1 MTLTPQQQTAI
12 LQLSQVM
19 FKTTPGVLFLDVL
32 GAQIAN
38 GKSIAELAQLLSGTN
53 LFLNKIYIDEFP
65 STFPQH
71 FVEDFLGDSVSA
83 ENKTWAVNYIKDKIS
98 AGATQAEVIAELTQ
112 RLSAIP
118 ASDPDWGQASVHLNT
133 RNTIS
138 IVFGLAGNTINSDTA
153 KPVIDYILVQL
164 AAGQTIGAVIEWAIS
179 ALDRVDH
186 DDPEWGDAAAL
197 FDNRIE
203 VSRYYS
209 IDKAGTASS
218 WLMLQYLLTTMQP
231 GGTLS
236 DLLKYIIT
244 FLSTEPG
251 ASSDA
256 YASSNRLGSILAGV
270 SADTSSV
277 TSAKAAIDDFLKG
290 NINLHS
296 LDGRNGFRLDENI
309 PAEFSRYKVGSAG
322 DFNGDGYDDL
332 IIGADHHNSNTV
344 INDDTGYIIFGKPTG
359 FGASFNLSD
368 LTSDDGFR
376 IQGISDINTAEFLI
390 DRAGDVNADGFAD
403 LIVGSNANNS
413 GDGQSSSVYVI
424 FGRAGTFVAPLDLPS
439 LSNNDGFR
447 IKGLNPGEDLR
458 HFMSTAGDFNGDGR
472 SDIIIG
478 SSLDDANYLV
488 FGRNT
493 GSDTVLD
500 LQNLSADQGFR
511 LDGAGLG
518 NAADTAGDINGDG
531 LDDLIMG
538 ADEVN
543 LNGSDPDSSYVV
555 FGTQQ
560 QFNAPLNLA
569 NLDGSNGFRIDSASS
584 LDGAGYSVSSA
595 GDVNGDGLD
604 DLIIGAPGAST
615 DKGNSGASFVIFG
628 QTSGFDSVLDLSSLD
643 GHNGFRLDGGRER
656 YSSGFAVSGIGD
668 VNGDGLDD
676 LIMGA
681 PTADPDGFRVGV
693 SYILFGKTTDF
704 GATVTLS
711 SVDGKNG
718 LILKGLEPYDRFGEF
733 VSSAGDVNGDGF
745 DDLITGVS
753 TGYLHDP
760 SLLDPGTG
768 YVIFGGNVSGT
779 VTFPGTQTAD
789 VINTGTSASER
800 FVAGDGNDL
809 MSGGGGLDVFHGG
822 AGNDLIVIPNL
833 DFRLADGGTGID
845 TLVLDGSDL
854 KMNLTDARDRMEN
867 IEAIDLTGHGNN
879 TLDVNFLDILNLSDS
894 GNALRIDGNTGDSIT
909 GLEKGWIDDG
919 VHGRYHVYIQDTAI
933 LIVGIEVTT
942 DFV

>member
-19 FKTTPGVLFLDVL
+19 FKTTPGALFLDVL

-53 LFLNKIYIDEFP
+53 LFLNKIYNDEFP

-98 AGATQAEVIAELTQ
+98 AGVTQAEVIAELTQ
-112 RLSAIP
+112 KLSAIP
-118 ASDPDWGQASVHLNT
+118 TSDPDWGQASVHINT
-133 RNTIS
+133 SNAIS
-138 IVFGLAGNTINSDTA
+138 IIFGLAGNTITADTA
-153 KPVIDYILVQL
+153 KPVIDYILAQL

-218 WLMLQYLLTTMQP
+218 PLMLQYLLTTMQP

-251 ASSDA
+251 ASSEA
-256 YASSNRLGSILAGV
+256 SASSIMLRSILAGV

-296 LDGRNGFRLDENI
+296 LDGRNGFRLDEDI
-309 PAEFSRYKVGSAG
+309 PAEFSSYKVGSAG

-332 IIGADHHNSNTV
+332 IIGADHHSPDTI
-344 INDDTGYIIFGKPTG
+344 INDTGYIIFGKPTG
-359 FGASFNLSD
+359 FGASLNLSD

-376 IQGISDINTAEFLI
+376 IDGISNVNSDEFLV
-390 DRAGDVNADGFAD
+390 DRAGDVNADGFTD
-403 LIVGSNANNS
+403 LIVGSNANNT
-413 GDGQSSSVYVI
+413 GDGQSSFTYVI
-424 FGRAGTFVAPLDLPS
+424 FGRAAAIAAPLDLS
-439 LSNNDGFR
+439 NLSNSDGFR
-447 IKGLNPGEDLR
+447 MKGLSPGEDLR
-458 HFMSTAGDFNGDGR
+458 HFVSTAGDFNGDGR

-478 SSLDDANYLV
+478 SPMDEASYLV
-488 FGRNT
+488 FGKNT
-493 GSDTVLD
+493 GFDAVLD

-511 LDGAGLG
+511 LDGVGLG
-518 NAADTAGDINGDG
+518 NAVGTAGDINGDG
-531 LDDLIMG
+531 LDDLIVG
-538 ADEVN
+538 TDEMN

-560 QFNAPLNLA
+560 QFNASLNLT
-569 NLDGSNGFRIDSASS
+569 NLNGSNGFRIDGASS

-595 GDVNGDGLD
+595 GDINGDGLD

-615 DKGNSGASFVIFG
+615 DQGNSGASFVVFG
-628 QTSGFDSVLDLSSLD
+628 QTSGFDSVLDLSSLN
-643 GHNGFRLDGGRER
+643 GHNGFRLNGGRER
-656 YSSGFAVSGIGD
+656 YSSGLAVSGIGD
-668 VNGDGLDD
+668 FNGDGLDD

-693 SYILFGKTTDF
+693 SYIMFGKTADF

-711 SVDGKNG
+711 SLDGKDG
-718 LILKGLEPYDRFGEF
+718 LILRGLQPYDRFGEF
-733 VSSAGDVNGDGF
+733 VSGAGDINGDGF
-745 DDLITGVS
+745 DDLIAGVS
-753 TGYLHDP
+753 TEYLHDP
-760 SLLDPGTG
+760 SLLNPGIG
-768 YVIFGGNVSGT
+768 YVIFGGNVTGT
-779 VTFPGTQTAD
+779 VTFPGTQAAD
-789 VINTGTSASER
+789 VINAGSSASER

-822 AGNDLIVIPNL
+822 AGNDLIVISNL

-854 KMNLTDARDRMEN
+854 KVNLTDARNRMEN

-894 GNALRIDGNTGDSIT
+894 GNTLRIDGNTGDSIT
-909 GLEKGWIDDG
+909 GLQKGWIDDG
-919 VHGRYHVYIQDTAI
+919 VHERYHVYIQDTAI